1 MFQHKA
7 NLNKRRRLSVYRLW
21 KFQKYNLSYD
31 IWLWGW
37 RIAIF
42 WFWNETF
49 FLDTLCCYLPVAAT
63 CFPVLQLPRR
73 GTHLVWERELP
84 LLLVERRLLLVQGD
98 LLHLCLLHAHRPYHG
113 ATQKT
118 VFVQVPNYLK
128 SNIFFLIQLEFK
140 TWRNFST
147 FVILLILPVFAGWCL
162 SLLLAWLN
170 TSQILKQIKNWPR
183 LEMKTFSNI

>member
-1 MFQHKA
+1 M
-7 NLNKRRRLSVYRLW
+7 
-21 KFQKYNLSYD
+21 
-31 IWLWGW
+31 
-37 RIAIF
+37 IF
-42 WFWNETF
+42 GYGAEISTF
-49 FLDTLCCYLPVAAT
+49 SGFEMKPFLDTLCCYLPVAAT
-63 CFPVLQLPRR
+63 CFPALQLPRK

-84 LLLVERRLLLVQGD
+84 LLLVELRLLLVQGD

-147 FVILLILPVFAGWCL
+147 FVILLILPVFAGWGL